1 MPKAKSN
8 QVITHRIELQNTE
21 RELLETAVL
30 ANAAGKTLSG
40 VAMAMGTAIAG
51 LGQMIAPAMGALTA
65 WYIAD
70 KTIDEIRELGE
81 RQKTG
86 MEENLAEA
94 YEGTY
99 GLIVAWFNGRSLFQV
114 CQEAREAGVI
124 DFTWTP
130 ANKNKILPEL
140 VDDLS
145 FNNPVHQMI
154 FGMEL
159 PRAGDPKI
167 PNWFAAVIA
176 EFIRGY
182 CDNPA
187 GQENYPRNR
196 IGELFVAFYSLEQFG
211 KDTYYYTQR
220 TFTQGMGAYGSAW
233 SWLTGWA
240 N

>member
-1 MPKAKSN
+1 MPKAKSD

-70 KTIDEIRELGE
+70 KTIDEIREIGE
-81 RQKTG
+81 RQKSD
-86 MEENLAEA
+86 MEENLAET

-99 GLIVAWFNGRSLFQV
+99 GLIVAWFNGRSLIEV
-114 CQEAREAGVI
+114 CQESREAGVI

-130 ANKNKILPEL
+130 KNKNKILPEL
-140 VDDLS
+140 VNASKKPGEWQTYDIIFKAPV
-145 FNNPVHQMI
+145 FNENGEVKSPAYITVFHNGVLIQNNSEI
-154 FGMEL
+154 Q
-159 PRAGDPKI
+159 
-167 PNWFAAVIA
+167 
-176 EFIRGY
+176 GY
-182 CDNPA
+182 I
-187 GQENYPRNR
+187 EH
-196 IGELFVAFYSLEQFG
+196 
-211 KDTYYYTQR
+211 TYVNICPLY
-220 TFTQGMGAYGSAW
+220 W
-233 SWLTGWA
+233 KL

>member
-1 MPKAKSN
+1 MPKAKSD
-8 QVITHRIELQNTE
+8 QVITHRIELQKTE

-40 VAMAMGTAIAG
+40 VAMAIGTAVAG

-70 KTIDEIRELGE
+70 KTFDEIKELGE

-99 GLIVAWFNGRSLFQV
+99 GAIVAWLNARSLGEV
-114 CQEAREAGVI
+114 CREAREAGVI

-130 ANKNKILPEL
+130 KNENKILPEL
-140 VDDLS
+140 VDDLAY
-145 FNNPVHQMI
+145 NNPVHQMI
-154 FGMEL
+154 FGTEL
-159 PRAGDPKI
+159 ARAGDPKI

-176 EFIRGY
+176 EFIRTY
-182 CDNPA
+182 CN
-187 GQENYPRNR
+187 NNSMVTNFHTNR
-196 IGELFVAFYSLEQFG
+196 LGELFVAFYPLERFG
-211 KDTYYYTQR
+211 SDQYYYVQR
-220 TFTQGMGAYGSAW
+220 TTTQGMGAYGTAW
-233 SWLTGWA
+233 SWVTGWA